1 MVTTNSWWKANFNRS
16 TLKTFYVDTSRS
28 MSLATHVGLLIRSWT
43 RKPGCFS
50 SNAWNAIP
58 NVQSKRSRLDSRPLP
73 VAEKLPETNS
83 NLFFANKIN
92 FLILKFWCRS
102 QSLMK
107 WKIGMYVYTLYRRY
121 YRTALFCLCRL
132 SFAAFYVPV
141 LEATN
146 RWRCHRLVIKGSK
159 LSRQIEKGLELIY
172 KKCIIPTFLNHT
184 IYNKCHNLV

>member
-107 WKIGMYVYTLYRRY
+107 WKIGMYIYTLYR
-121 YRTALFCLCRL
+121 
-132 SFAAFYVPV
+132 PV

-146 RWRCHRLVIKGSK
+146 RWRCHRHVIKGSE
-159 LSRQIEKGLELIY
+159 LSRQIEKGPKIQSLSMIVLRVY
-172 KKCIIPTFLNHT
+172 
-184 IYNKCHNLV
+184 